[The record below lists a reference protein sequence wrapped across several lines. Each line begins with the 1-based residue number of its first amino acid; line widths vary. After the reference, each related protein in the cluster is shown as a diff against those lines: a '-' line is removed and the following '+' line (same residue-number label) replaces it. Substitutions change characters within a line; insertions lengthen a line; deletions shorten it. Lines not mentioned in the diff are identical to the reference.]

1 VKTNNELQK
10 ILICNLHKYKN
21 ECKELLSD
29 VMSMWLYEDPIYRFY
44 HHSFKVFWMQ
54 DTTIRIVKIL
64 IKISP
69 NKEMNKM
76 FLKIIKKGTGK
87 RFTRKTNEN
96 WDRETRSI
104 LEAFFHAKFF
114 LEMCVKYS
122 KTKKSQTLL
131 ESGYAALLYLYNI
144 R

>member
-1 VKTNNELQK
+1 MKTNNELQK
-10 ILICNLHKYKN
+10 ILIHNLNKHKNK
-21 ECKELLSD
+21 CKELLLD
-29 VMSMWLYEDPIYRFY
+29 VMSMWVYEDHIYRFY

-54 DTTIRIVKIL
+54 DTTIRIVKTL

-87 RFTRKTNEN
+87 HFTHKTNEN
-96 WDRETRSI
+96 WEREIHPI

-114 LEMCVKYS
+114 LEMCVKFS
-122 KTKKSQTLL
+122 KIKKPQNLL
-131 ESGYAALLYLYNI
+131 ESGYAALLCLYNI